1 DLPSMERRHS
11 YEYALGIHSDDEDN
25 QSDTGVSRSA
35 EVSPG
40 MPLETV
46 PTPRTS
52 GFASDHETEPDSEDD
67 KSYVSVQTSD
77 SQVFVVTD
85 AHGKRRGRL
94 VTSRGP
100 VWHQPCG
107 GVTAGG
113 PWVYLMKEEA
123 LLRQRRNALMEHP
136 FFLLDIQLHD
146 GKDLVVRDSCGTSD
160 PYVKFKI
167 GGKQLY
173 KSRTV
178 YKNLNPKWDETFT
191 LAIEDINK
199 PINVKV
205 YDYDRGLHDDPMGS
219 AELDCSQLEIGK

>member
-1 DLPSMERRHS
+1 
-11 YEYALGIHSDDEDN
+11 
-25 QSDTGVSRSA
+25 
-35 EVSPG
+35 
-40 MPLETV
+40 
-46 PTPRTS
+46 
-52 GFASDHETEPDSEDD
+52 
-67 KSYVSVQTSD
+67 
-77 SQVFVVTD
+77 
-85 AHGKRRGRL
+85 
-94 VTSRGP
+94 
-100 VWHQPCG
+100 
-107 GVTAGG
+107 
-113 PWVYLMKEEA
+113 EA